1 MGSCYSNTK
10 PQYCQSVELT
20 RVDTDSIRENNLLC
34 GAFFTMTSDRPYS
47 HFFFLKYSK
56 LPIRIKAL
64 TKITTG

>member
-10 PQYCQSVELT
+10 PQYCQSVELAWNDKD
-20 RVDTDSIRENNLLC
+20 RIRENKLLC

-47 HFFFLKYSK
+47 HFFFLKYSR